1 MDRLNRMLA
10 GAGGM
15 GGLGAAPG
23 TVCLHYT
30 SFLLTGGC
38 WAAVGCDFRRIF
50 AFLHF
55 CLSAFLY
62 FSNLID
68 YAPVG

>member
-23 TVCLHYT
+23 TVGNAILLQSLPWLTLHT
-30 SFLLTGGC
+30 SEAMRLTNMSLLTG
-38 WAAVGCDFRRIF
+38 
-50 AFLHF
+50 
-55 CLSAFLY
+55 
-62 FSNLID
+62 
-68 YAPVG
+68 